1 MAGNTI
7 DVNIQPHILAAINA
21 NKDLVDAANSP
32 GVKKADKK
40 KILAKTDEVSG
51 RISTIQDL
59 IDKNAISSEQ
69 AIKEIEGVFNT
80 LSKATVSLMSYSKAV
95 KSELIRIDEE
105 IQKKRDELQKTQDDY
120 VNLKGNPNKIVY
132 GGRQTDKDGNIIPGS
147 EKSIE
152 QYSLGKDDINAIV
165 SQVAPDIG
173 KPVNSKAA
181 LEKIASGED
190 KSVTN
195 PEAVAESV
203 DALNLVIAAQEQI
216 RGILNDDLNL
226 QVELNNAI
234 REQTALSEKVNES
247 ASMTPG
253 ADQSALENL
262 QIAYG
267 NLQKQLDELEKK
279 YKDLLAS
286 KSKENDNTNNQV
298 EANDK
303 LSDSYKK
310 QDNVVNK
317 AIKSFFGYQQIIRAL
332 RTVINFTVKTITDL
346 DKALTDQAIVSDLNR
361 KQA

>member
-59 IDKNAISSEQ
+59 IDKHAISSEQ

-95 KSELIRIDEE
+95 KSELIRINEE
-105 IQKKRDELQKTQDDY
+105 IQKKRDELQKAQEDY

-132 GGRQTDKDGNIIPGS
+132 GGRQIDKDGNVIFGS
-147 EKSIE
+147 EKSVE
-152 QYSLGKDDINAIV
+152 QYSLGKDDINTIV

-190 KSVTN
+190 SSVTDSKVIA
-195 PEAVAESV
+195 EAA
-203 DALNLVIAAQEQI
+203 DALNLVKAAQEQI
-216 RGILNDDLNL
+216 RGILNDNLNL
-226 QVELNNAI
+226 QVEINKAI
-234 REQTALSEKVNES
+234 SEQQALSEKVNEN
-247 ASMTPG
+247 ANMTPG
-253 ADQSALENL
+253 ADQTALENL

-267 NLQKQLDELEKK
+267 NLQRQLEELDKK

-286 KSKENDNTNNQV
+286 KSEDKDKTNDQV
-298 EANDK
+298 ETTDE

-310 QDNVVNK
+310 QDGVVNK
-317 AIKSFFGYQQIIRAL
+317 AIKSFFGYQQVIRAL
-332 RTVINFTVKTITDL
+332 RTVVNFTVKTITDL